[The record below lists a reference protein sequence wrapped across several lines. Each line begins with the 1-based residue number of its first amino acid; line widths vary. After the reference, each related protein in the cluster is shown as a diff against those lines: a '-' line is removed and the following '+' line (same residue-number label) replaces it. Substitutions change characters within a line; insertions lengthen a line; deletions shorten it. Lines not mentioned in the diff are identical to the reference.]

1 MAGLSQLLHRR
12 RAMAPPM
19 LDGGSRAFCAA
30 SLVDLFRNVNNPPEN
45 SKLTLHSLVL
55 LGDGAKLNIEAN
67 KASLTDTTAKFT
79 FKIRGKRRCFK

>member
-1 MAGLSQLLHRR
+1 MAISLVDAGCE
-12 RAMAPPM
+12 
-19 LDGGSRAFCAA
+19 AFCAA
-30 SLVDLFRNVNNPPEN
+30 SLVYLFRNVNNTPEN
-45 SKLTLHSLVL
+45 SKLTFHSLVL